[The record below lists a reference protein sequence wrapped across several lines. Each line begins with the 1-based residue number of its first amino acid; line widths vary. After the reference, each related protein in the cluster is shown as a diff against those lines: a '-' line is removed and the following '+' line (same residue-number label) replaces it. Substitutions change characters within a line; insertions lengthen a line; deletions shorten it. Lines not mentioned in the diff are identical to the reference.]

1 MTYSLRRLIR
11 QLIPVLFVASFLIFV
26 SVRLI
31 PGDPALDALGDSFS
45 AVNPEVYEE
54 LRRQLGLDKPIYVQ
68 YPLWSGRRP
77 VTVAT
82 ARLRRAG
89 RT

>member
-31 PGDPALDALGDSFS
+31 PGDPALGDSFS

-68 YPLWSGRRP
+68 YPLWPGQRP
-77 VTVAT
+77 VAVAT

-89 RT
+89 RA

>member
-1 MTYSLRRLIR
+1 MTYILRRLVT

-31 PGDPALDALGDSFS
+31 PGDPALGALGDSFS
-45 AVNPEVYEE
+45 TVNPEVYEE

-68 YPLWSGRRP
+68 
-77 VTVAT
+77 
-82 ARLRRAG
+82 
-89 RT
+89 